1 VRALVAGLLFL
12 SPLAHGEAGPSDAA
26 VAYLIN
32 VARERVDVSEDTA
45 LDDGTTVEKK
55 TIIRESLKRLSSIVN
70 EGELRAIDE
79 RIDGD
84 LAAVLVSRII
94 DYDPSQVQIFAIAM
108 LKRDDRW
115 LPAPVLASFENTGI
129 TYLPKLSTSSKKLE
143 DWMLTERTNQLTRL
157 RNDVQTDLLE
167 DIQKA
172 GSLEELRSCSPE
184 QIVQKFIEA
193 CTTKNL
199 PAALVYLGGL
209 EENLPKNWDDILRF
223 ISTNIRETRKP
234 NESWRHITS
243 TTGARA
249 VIETDIFTD
258 GAMVSIGAFNPFEK
272 VPKLLPITVFHFP
285 LDRSDEDT
293 WRLRLPSWLLDGV
306 LPDAGDPGD
315 AELVEAFPGKLLEKH
330 KPEIFSD
337 PTALME
343 SLQKALSSPSVEAI
357 LPYIGV
363 PPSGDAMPVLLRA
376 ESLWLE
382 FRGRDSQAPLLLEV
396 RQDGDQ
402 ACALLSLFDDR
413 NPQIRRSL
421 IQRIFLQE
429 KDGQW
434 VIPASP
440 HETSDKTSQKLID
453 WAEEASGLSEADWLA
468 RLGLATTIGGIP
480 ADSAPTEA
488 EALAAAE
495 AWLEAL
501 HSRNPRAI
509 LRSVAA
515 FDDDRGIKNL
525 FRTIGHELQADHQT
539 EVLKIHRLG
548 RWAAVSTHAV
558 STQRSDDPYLL
569 LYPIV
574 STQSGPRVLAE
585 AVLFHADTRSREFLN
600 SSTWN
605 RLEDRLPEAA
615 VNELKEIQKAH
626 EALAD
631 GG

>member
-1 VRALVAGLLFL
+1 VKALVAGILLL
-12 SPLAHGEAGPSDAA
+12 SPLAHGESGPSDAA
-26 VAYLIN
+26 VAFLIN
-32 VARERVDVSEDTA
+32 VARERVDISEDTA
-45 LDDGTTVEKK
+45 LDDGTTAEKE
-55 TIIRESLKRLSSIVN
+55 TIIRESLKRLSSIVE

-79 RIDGD
+79 KIDGD

-157 RNDVQTDLLE
+157 RDDVQADLLD

-172 GSLEELRSCSPE
+172 GNLDELRSDSPE
-184 QIVQKFIEA
+184 EIVQKFIDA
-193 CTTKNL
+193 CRTKDL

-209 EENLPKNWDDILRF
+209 EKDLPKNWDDILRF
-223 ISTNIRETRKP
+223 IATNIRETKKP

-243 TTGARA
+243 TTGARV
-249 VIETDIFTD
+249 VIETDTFAD
-258 GAMVSIGAFNPFEK
+258 GAMVSIGEFAPFERT
-272 VPKLLPITVFHFP
+272 PGQPAITVFHFP
-285 LDRSDEDT
+285 LERSDQDT

-306 LPDAGDPGD
+306 LPDDGDPSD
-315 AELVEAFPGKLLEKH
+315 AELVKAFPKKLLEHH
-330 KPEIFSD
+330 KPETFSD

-343 SLQKALSSPSVEAI
+343 SLQKALSSPRFEAI
-357 LPYIGV
+357 LPHIGI
-363 PPSGDAMPVLLRA
+363 PPSGDALPVLERA
-376 ESLWLE
+376 ASLWRE
-382 FRGRDSQAPLLLEV
+382 FRGRDSQSPLLLEV

-421 IQRIFLQE
+421 IQRIFLQQ
-429 KDGQW
+429 KDKQW
-434 VIPASP
+434 SIPANP
-440 HETSDKTSQKLID
+440 HETSDKTSQELTA

-488 EALAAAE
+488 EALAAAK

-515 FDDDRGIKNL
+515 FDDDRGSKNL
-525 FRTIGHELQADHQT
+525 FRTIGHELQTDHQT

-548 RWAAVSTHAV
+548 RWAAASTHAV
-558 STQRSDDPYLL
+558 STQRSDDPYFL

-605 RLEDRLPEAA
+605 RLDDRLPEAA
-615 VNELKEIQKAH
+615 VAELKEIQKAH
-626 EALAD
+626 DALAD
-631 GG
+631 RD